1 MGMTTV
7 VVILVVLAL
16 VLAVRGV
23 VREGSGG
30 LSRIIEVWWRWRR
43 AARERGRRDEVV
55 RARPHLGATG
65 TKAPLPVGDGKVRC
79 LLIGSELRP

>member
-30 LSRIIEVWWRWRR
+30 LRRTIEVWWRWRR
-43 AARERGRRDEVV
+43 AWWRWRRAARD
-55 RARPHLGATG
+55 LGTAG
-65 TKAPLPVGDGKVRC
+65 TKASSPAGNGKVRC
-79 LLIGSELRP
+79 LLIGSELSP

>member
-30 LSRIIEVWWRWRR
+30 LRRAIEVWRR
-43 AARERGRRDEVV
+43 AARGRGRGDAVV
-55 RARPHLGATG
+55 RARPHLGAAG
-65 TKAPLPVGDGKVRC
+65 TKAPLPAVDGKVRC

>member
-30 LSRIIEVWWRWRR
+30 LRRTIEVWRR
-43 AARERGRRDEVV
+43 AARGRDRGRRDEVV
-55 RARPHLGATG
+55 RARPHLGAAG
-65 TKAPLPVGDGKVRC
+65 TKAPLPAVDGKVRC